1 MSNLIKHAEEEFK
14 RAGYIPLH
22 EEQEDGPNAWIQEN
36 VIELL
41 KVFSE
46 QGHSGFSA
54 PYCINLFAKLAKFE
68 LLTPLTGED
77 DEWNDVTS
85 HVMDQTPTW
94 QNKRCH
100 SVFKTEEG
108 AYDIDGIV
116 FRQPNGCCYTT
127 AKSRV
132 PVTFPYMPKKV
143 YVDVDEEGNEI
154 VKEQA

>member
-14 RAGYIPLH
+14 RAGYIPLDQ
-22 EEQEDGPNAWIQEN
+22 EQEDGPNKWIQEN
-36 VIELL
+36 IIELL

-54 PYCINLFAKLAKFE
+54 PFCINMFAKLAKFE

-77 DEWNDVTS
+77 DEWVEVSDS
-85 HVMDQTPTW
+85 LW
-94 QNKRCH
+94 QSKRCH
-100 SVFKTEEG
+100 SVFKDENGTW
-108 AYDIDGIV
+108 DIDGKV
-116 FRQPNGCCYTT
+116 FRESNGCCYTNS
-127 AKSRV
+127 KSRV
-132 PVTFPYMPKKV
+132 PITFPYTPKKV

>member
-1 MSNLIKHAEEEFK
+1 MSNLIRHAEEEFK

-22 EEQEDGPNAWIQEN
+22 EEQEDGPNQWIQEN
-36 VIELL
+36 IIELL

-54 PYCINLFAKLAKFE
+54 PYCINMFAKLAKFE

-77 DEWNDVTS
+77 DEWIEVSDS
-85 HVMDQTPTW
+85 LW
-94 QNKRCH
+94 QSKRCH
-100 SVFKTEEG
+100 SVFKDENS
-108 AYDIDGIV
+108 AWDIDGKV
-116 FRQPNGCCYTT
+116 FREPNGCCYTS